1 MKNKFEFNYV
11 KFSHAEDLN
20 PEEQNLYKKAK
31 TAAINAYAPY
41 SGFMVGA
48 SVLLENGV
56 VITGNNQENAAYPS
70 GMCAERTAL
79 FYAGSSYPEIPVKTI
94 LITAFS
100 SGKFLDNAV
109 SPCGGCRQVILEIIK
124 RQKKPIRLI
133 MAGESVITILED
145 ASLLLPFP
153 FENPF

>member
-1 MKNKFEFNYV
+1 MKNKFEFSYI
-11 KFSHAEDLN
+11 KLSRAEDLS

-31 TAAINAYAPY
+31 TAARKAYAPY
-41 SGFMVGA
+41 SSFMVGA
-48 SVLLENGV
+48 SVLLENGD
-56 VITGNNQENAAYPS
+56 VITGSNQENAAYPS
-70 GMCAERTAL
+70 GICAERTAL
-79 FYAGSSYPEIPVKTI
+79 FYAGASYPEIPVKTI

-109 SPCGGCRQVILEIIK
+109 SPCGGCRQVILETIK

-133 MAGESVITILED
+133 MAGESVITIVED
-145 ASLLLPFP
+145 ASMLLPFP